1 MKFVTN
7 IYKQWNMILV
17 VKKKEVLKKLV
28 FLLKKVYLKI
38 INNKRSLTIVKI
50 NSY

>member
-1 MKFVTN
+1 
-7 IYKQWNMILV
+7 MILV